1 MKREIKFRAWDK
13 KRKSMFVPDSF
24 VFDENTGEIM
34 SVWRKGT
41 DGETIGGLDPRKVR
55 LILMQSTGFHD
66 KNGQS
71 IYDGDI
77 VRVQET
83 MDNGRIVC
91 LEAVSTV
98 VWNGQLGCWCCH
110 GEFDGN
116 LADYAAGTML
126 NAMGNICE
134 VIGNIFED
142 KQLMEGKYEQK

>member
-1 MKREIKFRAWDK
+1 MRDIKFRAFLNSKYYENPRMLSWEELLEQHNAID
-13 KRKSMFVPDSF
+13 MFRRDLM
-24 VFDENTGEIM
+24 T
-34 SVWRKGT
+34 
-41 DGETIGGLDPRKVR
+41 
-55 LILMQSTGFHD
+55 LMQFTELKD
-66 KNGQS
+66 KNGRE
-71 IYDGDI
+71 IYEGDV

-134 VIGNIFED
+134 VIGNI
-142 KQLMEGKYEQK
+142 YEKNDCEE

>member
-1 MKREIKFRAWDK
+1 MKREIKFRAYSSHNHKMYPVSNIEWDLDGRIWVIADDGK
-13 KRKSMFVPDSF
+13 NGIELM
-24 VFDENTGEIM
+24 DEEAHLMEYTG
-34 SVWRKGT
+34 
-41 DGETIGGLDPRKVR
+41 L
-55 LILMQSTGFHD
+55 HD
-66 KNGQS
+66 KNGRE
-71 IYDGDI
+71 IYEGDI

-142 KQLMEGKYEQK
+142 KQLLEGKQ